1 MEAAADALSRS
12 IGFRMPTPV
21 VHAVVILIASLIA
34 ITPALVAATSVLQFA
49 PWGPERHSFVR
60 VLYAVAFL
68 VPTFWLGLI
77 GFAVLLLFRHEKRQ
91 ELGVPRWLLVGLLLL
106 SVGSVFA
113 VGPII
118 DLRMNGVRRMVQN
131 GEPLIRA
138 VESYHAATGGYPR
151 ELRDLVP
158 VYLKAIP
165 HTGAV
170 GYPNFEYTRA
180 DAEPNRLF
188 KTYEL
193 RVRTPRGGINFDTL
207 VYWPEQ
213 GYPDD
218 MYGGETERVGAWV
231 YVHE

>member
-1 MEAAADALSRS
+1 
-12 IGFRMPTPV
+12 MPTPV
-21 VHAVVILIASLIA
+21 FHAVVILIASLIA
-34 ITPALVAATSVLQFA
+34 ITPALVAVTSVLQFA
-49 PWGPERHSFVR
+49 PWEPEHHSFVR
-60 VLYAVAFL
+60 FLGAVGFL
-68 VPTFWLGLI
+68 VPTFWFGLI
-77 GFAVLLLFRHEKRQ
+77 GFVVLLLFRHEKRR

-106 SVGSVFA
+106 SAGSVFA
-113 VGPII
+113 VAPII
-118 DLRMNGVRRMVQN
+118 DLRMDGVRRIVQN

-138 VESYHAATGGYPR
+138 VESYHAATGDYPR

-180 DAEPNRLF
+180 DAVRDRLF
-188 KTYEL
+188 KTYEV
-193 RVRTPRGGINFDTL
+193 RVATPRGGINFDKL

-213 GYPDD
+213 GYPDY